1 MDVSRL
7 DATPVFERELGM
19 HLVGTKQLNDYWSL
33 AAGLLH
39 RDASLFEYMTLAD
52 IYVEVCQGRYQ
63 LWLFSDEFETFACAV
78 TELRIYP
85 QTKVM
90 NIIHASALPSKDAFD
105 LIGTFYEMLE
115 QWAMQQGATISQI
128 PCGRKGWERV
138 LKDFGYKFKGIVLQK
153 QLVSVKEH

>member
-1 MDVSRL
+1 MDLSRISE
-7 DATPVFERELGM
+7 TPVFKRELGM
-19 HLVGTKQLNDYWSL
+19 HLVGTKQLGDYWSL

-90 NIIHASALPSKDAFD
+90 NIIHASAIPCKDAFD

-115 QWAMQQGATISQI
+115 QWAMQQGAQISQI

-153 QLVSVKEH
+153 QLKPVKEH